1 MSQHLLA
8 LRILEVWLHIER
20 NSCFLAGSLPSTGW
34 FAGQN
39 LNHPQFEL
47 LLKPT
52 PKQKNDFFD
61 FSFRPPACVEAF
73 PRSWAKDKAQLS
85 QGSWS
90 KAFKTKHTAMVLW
103 ANKRNIEKFG
113 SRWVT
118 KISLSMLGDST
129 LEVCMVSGAKTS
141 VIPS

>member
-1 MSQHLLA
+1 MSHHLLA

-20 NSCFLAGSLPSTGW
+20 NSCFLAGSLPSIGW

-52 PKQKNDFFD
+52 PNKKTIFLI
-61 FSFRPPACVEAF
+61 SRFRPPACVEVF

-90 KAFKTKHTAMVLW
+90 KAFKTKHTAMVLG
-103 ANKRNIEKFG
+103 ANKRNIEKFDEI
-113 SRWVT
+113 WVQ
-118 KISLSMLGDST
+118 LSHPNQSFHAWRFNT
-129 LEVCMVSGAKTS
+129 
-141 VIPS
+141 